1 MTIELATMDELDVS
15 SAEGDRMASEAEMHY
30 WFTIQ
35 DMAELLVSYGYHRT
49 MADLTEVLNDKIAR
63 IDESG
68 SWFYSGVTDNSRLC
82 DVQHWAS
89 ATRGPEREEARVND
103 RLIAAAPELLAS
115 LNRIQDA
122 IQTFIEEGLRPTESV
137 MRHWQADAR
146 AAIAKA
152 TGETK

>member
-49 MADLTEVLNDKIAR
+49 MADLTEVLNDKIAK

-68 SWFYSGVTDNSRLC
+68 SWFYSGVSD
-82 DVQHWAS
+82 
-89 ATRGPEREEARVND
+89 
-103 RLIAAAPELLAS
+103 
-115 LNRIQDA
+115 
-122 IQTFIEEGLRPTESV
+122 
-137 MRHWQADAR
+137 
-146 AAIAKA
+146 K
-152 TGETK
+152 

>member
-15 SAEGDRMASEAEMHY
+15 SAEGDRMAAEAEMHY

-68 SWFYSGVTDNSRLC
+68 SWFYSGVSD
-82 DVQHWAS
+82 
-89 ATRGPEREEARVND
+89 
-103 RLIAAAPELLAS
+103 
-115 LNRIQDA
+115 
-122 IQTFIEEGLRPTESV
+122 
-137 MRHWQADAR
+137 
-146 AAIAKA
+146 K
-152 TGETK
+152 